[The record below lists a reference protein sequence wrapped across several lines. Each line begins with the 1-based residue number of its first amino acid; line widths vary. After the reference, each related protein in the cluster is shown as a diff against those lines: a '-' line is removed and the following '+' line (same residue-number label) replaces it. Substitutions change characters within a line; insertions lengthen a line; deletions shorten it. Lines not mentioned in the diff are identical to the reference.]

1 MARGEFTP
9 IVRLWSSIFTL
20 LMSVVLYATFLSI
33 FLTEKKAIYVTINDY
48 GESVIELIIFSIALF
63 FAFIGF
69 FSRSCIES

>member
-1 MARGEFTP
+1 MAKGEFTP

-33 FLTEKKAIYVTINDY
+33 FLTEKKAIYVTVNDY
-48 GESVIELIIFSIALF
+48 GEGVIELIIFSIALF

-69 FSRSCIES
+69 FSRCI

>member
-1 MARGEFTP
+1 MAKGGFTP

-69 FSRSCIES
+69 FSRYNV